1 MKRVA
6 VCGAGGRMGRSL
18 IQAIQHETGITLGA
32 ALEYPGSLLLG
43 QDAGELAGVGRL
55 GVPVL
60 GDLSSVL
67 PGIDL
72 VVDFSLP
79 EPTLQHAR
87 LSAAQG
93 KPMVIGTTGFTSEQF
108 RELGALS
115 EQIPMVISGNYSV
128 GITICLD
135 LIERATRAFG
145 QSVDIE
151 IMEAHHRHKVDAPS
165 GTALMLGEAVAL
177 AQGRDLTTALVHG
190 RQGHTGERPQGQ
202 IGMHSLRG
210 GDVVGDHQ
218 VWFMGEGERLEIR
231 HVASSR
237 MNFAQGALRAALWVG
252 DQPPGHY
259 TMRQVLGLTL

>member
-1 MKRVA
+1 MRRVA
-6 VCGAGGRMGRSL
+6 VCGAGGRMGRAL
-18 IQAIQHETGITLGA
+18 IQAIQSEPQVILMA
-32 ALEYPGSLLLG
+32 ALEYPESPLLG
-43 QDAGELAGVGRL
+43 QDAGELAGIGRL
-55 GVPVL
+55 GVPVVGEL
-60 GDLSSVL
+60 QTVLSAV
-67 PGIDL
+67 DV

-79 EPTLQHAR
+79 IPTLQHAR

-93 KPMVIGTTGFTSEQF
+93 KALVIGTTGFSPEQWLELRAFSEQV
-108 RELGALS
+108 
-115 EQIPMVISGNYSV
+115 PMVISGNYSV

-145 QSVDIE
+145 QTVDIE

-177 AQGRDLTTALVHG
+177 AQGRDLATALVHG

-237 MNFAQGALRAALWVG
+237 MNFAQGALRAARWVG
-252 DQPPGHY
+252 DKPPGQY
-259 TMRQVLGLTL
+259 NMRQVLGLTS